1 MNTQLIYVSK
11 ETAQVRNDA
20 DGSFLNEV
28 SQGIVVKKGDT
39 ISVQGVAINSQG
51 VGSDVIEIAT
61 SIKDSIYLP
70 NKQVIRGAMYINH
83 NQQYTCKL
91 PTNIIKTIHTN
102 RNGIDS
108 DNYGYLTIDGA
119 DALPFTDNLTKRE
132 ELTGYGTRYYLG
144 TFTRT
149 KDSVDAVVNPP
160 YNQASAD
167 FQNLYPNYL
176 TFNFLST
183 DLKFEVDT
191 GYDNPDNIANKITQD
206 LHSADI
212 TPLNSV
218 LSNEIP
224 TAFSEDNL
232 TNFDEPNQQFIVS
245 SKNSSSYLIYG
256 IPRPNQNTSSK
267 FYSIYQSMIGV
278 SNPFYWY
285 YGSRLLSSDNNSKN
299 LGYMLYDYDSGI
311 YDNQPID
318 GDINTLFTFPFDTD
332 ANGNYTKINDG
343 YVMTTNLP
351 YTSQFINNLALFLH
365 SQKRLKTGVEKT
377 SQGLID
383 DRSDIFFTYIDIGRF
398 NDNAPQRWLSS
409 LPSNNPIDGAFALN
423 NKLYNTNGNST
434 KLSSMNNAP
443 TTSSFFNQ
451 SLYNKA
457 YLDLSDDESAS
468 ADNTIQIS
476 NNIFNIDGKL
486 LTPLQIAKL
495 YDINIV
501 PVDTGVNGGNEIN
514 IGIVLNALNLQNTA
528 LQAQQSQRRIKKGNY
543 VLVDFSFFNPPAEA
557 VILMNPTLID
567 GKDAN
572 HVDNYI
578 KLLQVGSPNLNLN
591 FDGVR
596 GKFNFQNLYWANYI
610 GNPEDATDAVSTA
623 GQEIITANYLLGNDT
638 FGVKVGN
645 QPSPEIPYLKHSQSG
660 IGFIDIGFI
669 DDDDNVL
676 FINQN
681 QERIDKIYENSLLK
695 TLGFSY
701 NQLINRYGLPDA
713 LFTERHYNSTFKLPY
728 QNNFPFPLTNNPEM
742 DTEKNIA
749 LSVNAAGLPM
759 FNLDQE
765 KDFPNIN
772 ISAETSKIYAVKNPN
787 KLLFPYWLIQSNII
801 DGVDFNSMNSGDK
814 QSIVAVCNRAYISG
828 NFSYSFQ
835 NSYSFVA
842 TKDFVISGIKTAIL
856 NPNLTPATIDD
867 KTTIIYQIQ
876 SPIPLFQNN

>member
-11 ETAQVRNDA
+11 ETAQVRNEA

-51 VGSDVIEIAT
+51 VGSEVIEIGS
-61 SIKDSIYLP
+61 SIKDSVYLP

-102 RNGIDS
+102 RTGVNS
-108 DNYGYLTIDGA
+108 DNYGYLTIAGTDT
-119 DALPFTDNLTKRE
+119 LPFTNNLTKRE
-132 ELTGYGTRYYLG
+132 ELSGYGTRYYLG
-144 TFTRT
+144 TFTRI
-149 KDSVDAVVNPP
+149 KDSVDDVVNPP
-160 YNQASAD
+160 FDTTTAD
-167 FQNLYPNYL
+167 FQNLYPSYL

-183 DLKFEVDT
+183 DLKFEVDV

-218 LSNEIP
+218 LSNELP

-267 FYSIYQSMIGV
+267 FYSLYQSLLGV

-285 YGSRLLSSDNNSKN
+285 YGSRLLSSDNNIKN
-299 LGYMLYDYDSGI
+299 LDYMFYDYNSGI
-311 YDNQPID
+311 YDNSPID
-318 GDINTLFTFPFDTD
+318 GDINTLFSFPFDTD
-332 ANGNYTKINDG
+332 ANGNYVNINDG

-351 YTSQFINNLALFLH
+351 YTLKFINNLSLFLH

-383 DRSDIFFTYIDIGRF
+383 DRSDIFFNYIDIGRF
-398 NDNAPQRWLSS
+398 NDNAPQRWLSET
-409 LPSNNPIDGAFALN
+409 PNNNPTDGAYALN
-423 NKLYNTNGNST
+423 NRLYNTNGNST

-443 TTSSFFNQ
+443 TTSTFFNK

-468 ADNTIQIS
+468 ADDSIKIS
-476 NNIFNIDGKL
+476 NTTLIVNGKR
-486 LTPLQIAKL
+486 LTPLQIAQL

-501 PVDTGVNGGNEIN
+501 PVDTGVNGNNQIN

-528 LQAQQSQRRIKKGNY
+528 SQAQTSQRVIKKGNY
-543 VLVDFSFFNPPAEA
+543 VLVDFSFFNPQAEA
-557 VILMNPTLID
+557 VILMNPTILNGTD
-567 GKDAN
+567 RN
-572 HVDNYI
+572 HIDNYI
-578 KLLQVGSPNLNLN
+578 KLLQVGSPNINLN

-610 GNPEDATDAVSTA
+610 GNPEGGTDAISTA
-623 GQEIITANYLLGNDT
+623 GQEIITANYLLGEET
-638 FGVKVGN
+638 FGIKIGN
-645 QPSPEIPYLKHSQSG
+645 QASPEIPYLKHSQSG
-660 IGFIDIGFI
+660 IGILDIGFI
-669 DDDDNVL
+669 DDNDNIL

-681 QERIDKIYENSLLK
+681 QERIDKIYENSLLR
-695 TLGFSY
+695 TLGFTY
-701 NQLINRYGLPDA
+701 HQLLNRYGLPDA
-713 LFTERHYNSTFKLPY
+713 LFTQRHYNTTFKLPF

-749 LSVNAAGLPM
+749 LSVNASGLPM

-772 ISAETSKIYAVKNPN
+772 ISAESSKIYAVKNPN

-801 DGVDFNSMNSGDK
+801 EGVDFNSMNSGDK

-842 TKDFVISGIKTAIL
+842 TKDFVISGIKTAVL

-867 KTTIIYQIQ
+867 KTTIIYQVQ
-876 SPIPLFQNN
+876 SPIPLFQE

>member
-11 ETAQVRNDA
+11 ETAQVRNEA

-28 SQGIVVKKGDT
+28 SQGIVVKKGDS

-51 VGSDVIEIAT
+51 VGSEVIEIAS
-61 SIKDSIYLP
+61 SIKDSVYLP

-102 RNGIDS
+102 RTGENS
-108 DNYGYLTIDGA
+108 DTYGYLTIAGTDT
-119 DALPFTDNLTKRE
+119 LPFTDNLTKRE
-132 ELTGYGTRYYLG
+132 ELSGYGTRYYLG

-149 KDSVDAVVNPP
+149 KDSVDDVVNPP
-160 YNQASAD
+160 FDTTTAD
-167 FQNLYPNYL
+167 FQNLYPSYL

-183 DLKFEVDT
+183 DLKFEVDI

-218 LSNEIP
+218 LSNELP

-267 FYSIYQSMIGV
+267 FYSLYQSLLGV

-285 YGSRLLSSDNNSKN
+285 YGSRLLSSDNNIKN
-299 LGYMLYDYDSGI
+299 LDYMFYDYNSGI
-311 YDNQPID
+311 YDNSPID
-318 GDINTLFTFPFDTD
+318 GDINTLFSFPFDTD
-332 ANGNYTKINDG
+332 ANGNYVNINDG

-351 YTSQFINNLALFLH
+351 YTTQFINNLSLFLH

-383 DRSDIFFTYIDIGRF
+383 DRSDIFFNYIDIGRF
-398 NDNAPQRWLSS
+398 NDNAPQRWLSET
-409 LPSNNPIDGAFALN
+409 PNNNPNDGAYALN
-423 NKLYNTNGNST
+423 NRLYNTNGNST

-443 TTSSFFNQ
+443 TTSTFFNK

-468 ADNTIQIS
+468 ADDSIKIS
-476 NNIFNIDGKL
+476 NTTLIVNGKT
-486 LTPLQIAKL
+486 LTPLQIAQL

-501 PVDTGVNGGNEIN
+501 PVDTGVNGNNQIN

-528 LQAQQSQRRIKKGNY
+528 DQAQTSQRVIKKGNY

-557 VILMNPTLID
+557 VILMNPTILN
-567 GKDAN
+567 GTNTN
-572 HVDNYI
+572 HIDNYI
-578 KLLQVGSPNLNLN
+578 KLLQVGSPNINLN

-596 GKFNFQNLYWANYI
+596 GKFNLQNLYWANYI
-610 GNPEDATDAVSTA
+610 GNPEDGTDAVSTA
-623 GQEIITANYLLGNDT
+623 GQEIITANYLLGQET
-638 FGVKVGN
+638 FGIKIGN
-645 QPSPEIPYLKHSQSG
+645 QASPEIPYLKHSQSG
-660 IGFIDIGFI
+660 IGILDIGFI
-669 DDDDNVL
+669 DDNDNIL

-681 QERIDKIYENSLLK
+681 QERIDKIYEYSLLK
-695 TLGFSY
+695 TLGFTY
-701 NQLINRYGLPDA
+701 QQLVNRYGLPDA
-713 LFTERHYNSTFKLPY
+713 LFTQRHYNTTFKLPF

-749 LSVNAAGLPM
+749 LSVNASGLPM

-772 ISAETSKIYAVKNPN
+772 ISAESSKIYAVKNPN

-801 DGVDFNSMNSGDK
+801 EGVDFNSMNSGDK

-842 TKDFVISGIKTAIL
+842 TKDFVISGIKTAVL

-867 KTTIIYQIQ
+867 KTTIIYQVQ
-876 SPIPLFQNN
+876 SPIPLFQE